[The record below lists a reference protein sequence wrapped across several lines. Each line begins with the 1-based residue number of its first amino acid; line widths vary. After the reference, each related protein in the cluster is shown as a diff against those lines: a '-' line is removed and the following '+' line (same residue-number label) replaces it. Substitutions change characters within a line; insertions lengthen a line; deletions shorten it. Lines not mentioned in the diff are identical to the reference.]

1 MIYLEATWF
10 LKILNE
16 TDRPIITHRKSVE
29 EVVIASKFVI
39 IKEEINTANLDE
51 ADAFKEPKKEKKE
64 DIVNYHEFPV
74 MNFLGDK
81 YSPFVEISEYD
92 EENFGMLVALRGENE
107 AEQIAVK
114 VGTMEKKAEKWV
126 VIGNQI
132 SGSIFKGEVE
142 SSVISKRNI
151 EVVFDKYTAIPF
163 SKKDKPI
170 LRIFSRNE
178 FSLLKK

>member
-1 MIYLEATWF
+1 M
-10 LKILNE
+10 NE
-16 TDRPIITHRKSVE
+16 TEKPIITHRKSVE
-29 EVVIASKFVI
+29 EVVIASKFI
-39 IKEEINTANLDE
+39 IVKEELDTVNLDE
-51 ADAFKEPKKEKKE
+51 LDVFREPKKEKKD
-64 DIVNYHEFPV
+64 DIVNYHDFPV
-74 MNFLGDK
+74 MYFLGEK
-81 YSPFVEISEYD
+81 YSPFVELSEYD
-92 EENFGMLVALRGENE
+92 ENNFGMLVALRGENE

-142 SSVISKRNI
+142 SSVISKRIIDIN
-151 EVVFDKYTAIPF
+151 FDKFIAIPF

-170 LRIFSRNE
+170 LRIINRNE